1 MGFKTEKEL
10 FDTALTSNPIQHLTN
25 LYSNTA
31 CLVEPTGLFGIP
43 DLVIA
48 SYDFSTDS
56 KRPII
61 AFAFEM
67 KLSNWKRALAQAFR
81 YRAFAEVSFVILD
94 SKYINRALKQIEK
107 FQTANIG
114 LLSIDLEGNLH
125 IHHQPSHDIPFC
137 EQTRSNFEKKIV
149 ELTTSDGE
157 SATYSENMD
166 HSFHSLNSP
175 AMCAMA

>member
-10 FDTALTSNPIQHLTN
+10 FDMALTSNPIQHLTN
-25 LYSNTA
+25 LYTNTT

-48 SYDFSTDS
+48 SYDFSTNN
-56 KRPII
+56 KRPIL

-81 YRAFAEVSFVILD
+81 YRAFAEVSFVVMD
-94 SKYINRALKQIEK
+94 SKYINRALRQIEK
-107 FQTANIG
+107 FQIANIG
-114 LLSIDLEGNLH
+114 LLSIDLDGNLH

-137 EQTRSNFEKKIV
+137 EQTRSNFEKKIF
-149 ELTTSDGE
+149 ELTSSDGE
-157 SATYSENMD
+157 SVSHPSQTDCPLQLHEN
-166 HSFHSLNSP
+166 P
-175 AMCAMA
+175 YVCAMA

>member
-10 FDTALTSNPIQHLTN
+10 FDAALTSNPIQHLTN
-25 LYSNTA
+25 LYTNTT

-56 KRPII
+56 RRPIM
-61 AFAFEM
+61 AVAFEM

-81 YRAFAEVSFVILD
+81 YRAFAEVSFVVLD

-114 LLSIDLEGNLH
+114 LLSIDLDGNLN

-137 EQTRSNFEKKIV
+137 EQTRSNFEKKIFDI
-149 ELTTSDGE
+149 TSSDGE
-157 SATYSENMD
+157 SISHASQVDRPSQPPEN
-166 HSFHSLNSP
+166 P
-175 AMCAMA
+175 YACAMA